1 VKGKSFALLGVVA
14 QSSLRAADFIKLT
27 TAALNIRKERR
38 KKTRRVAPGKKR
50 RRAERKMIDGK
61 VLVLN
66 RLWQAVNVCSM
77 KRAISLLYQ
86 NHAYVVTNEDETLNT
101 FNFENW
107 KKLSS
112 DSNNGEII
120 RTVSFTMKLPS
131 IILLLFY
138 DQLPMKEIK
147 FSRKNIFERDKNRCQ
162 YCGRKFEAK
171 ELNIDHVIPKAA
183 GGLTIWE
190 NVVCCCSACNHRKS
204 NRRLEEIGMQ
214 LVKRPKRPRWHPLIT
229 MNYQRSQHPA
239 WSNFLKITYEEN
251 ERV

>member
-1 VKGKSFALLGVVA
+1 V
-14 QSSLRAADFIKLT
+14 
-27 TAALNIRKERR
+27 LNGR
-38 KKTRRVAPGKKR
+38 
-50 RRAERKMIDGK
+50 

-86 NHAYVVTNEDETLNT
+86 DRAHVVTNRGETLST
-101 FNFENW
+101 FNFESW
-107 KKLSS
+107 KELPS
-112 DSNNGEII
+112 DGSDGEVV
-120 RTVSFTMKLPS
+120 RTVSFTMKLPA

-147 FSRKNIFERDKNRCQ
+147 FSRKNIFERDRNRCQ
-162 YCGRKFEAK
+162 YCGKRFDSK

-204 NRRLEEIGMQ
+204 NRRLEETGMQ
-214 LVKRPKRPRWHPLIT
+214 LVRKPKKPRWHPLTT
-229 MNYQRSQHPA
+229 MSHQQEQHPS
-239 WSNFLKITYEEN
+239 WNHFLRITYGDILTKE
-251 ERV
+251 